1 MIKVDFLFYHY
12 KEIPMKLIV
21 LITIIAAFSGAC
33 FDPAQA
39 QNVLSPLDIQFRR
52 QAVRRLVFDHGNAIP
67 LSMLKPS
74 KIVKLSIEHP
84 SIKVSGGAT
93 SYKVDKNLLTV
104 FARETSESA
113 LWIGG
118 YNPYGTY
125 DVSFAASEGNSGEA
139 GVEFATPD
147 NKNRLVILAGFK
159 ENECTTIHWRLIID
173 GIEKQNEFIT
183 LKEHVKG
190 SFILRVQ
197 VIGTKLNVLVEQNGV
212 NLAVDVRDFMQFIDL
227 RRQEHIRSFE
237 FRLLTKLKAN
247 ESVVIKEAG
256 ASLTTGAG
264 QADLCAIT
272 YKDGS
277 PLLDQGRLWF
287 TMTIRGRHF
296 PQGVFSM
303 NPSVFDIRLE
313 GVIAFDRND
322 GLLRNELASHIYYDT
337 EAKEWRG
344 LTVGMS
350 AYYDIDKKI
359 GKQLWA
365 ISSKKDPRFGFSIMK
380 AKPVILPNSS
390 EDPHIIYD
398 QEAQKWRVLACAK
411 GGAGFPATLY
421 ESDKWDGPYK
431 IIAGPVGV
439 NSTGCLLQKFG
450 SKYYALFGSADRK
463 FYVYSYPDL
472 KQLGSLDMFRPPW
485 NENLNSRCWPNV
497 IPLPD
502 GYPAPYISLT
512 MDRVNYPGVGGWT
525 YGSLYFYHGYP
536 KNGERDKYEYSTKI
550 ENK

>member
-1 MIKVDFLFYHY
+1 M
-12 KEIPMKLIV
+12 
-21 LITIIAAFSGAC
+21 
-33 FDPAQA
+33 
-39 QNVLSPLDIQFRR
+39 DIQFRR
-52 QAVRRLVFDHGNAIP
+52 QAVGRLVFDHENTIP

-74 KIVKLSIEHP
+74 KIVELSIEYP
-84 SIKVSGGAT
+84 SIKVSGGTT
-93 SYKVDKNLLTV
+93 SYKVDKGLLTV
-104 FARETSESA
+104 STGEPSESA
-113 LWIGG
+113 LWVGG
-118 YNPYGTY
+118 FNPYGTY
-125 DVSFAASEGNSGEA
+125 DVSFAASEGNSAEA
-139 GVEFATPD
+139 GIEFATLD
-147 NKNRLVILAGFK
+147 NKNRLSILAGFNGNK
-159 ENECTTIHWRLIID
+159 CTTIHWRIIV
-173 GIEKQNEFIT
+173 GEIERQNKIIT
-183 LKEHVKG
+183 LKEPVKG
-190 SFILRVQ
+190 PFILRVQ
-197 VIGTKLNVLVEQNGV
+197 MIGTKLNVFVEQNGV
-212 NLAVDVRDFMQFIDL
+212 NHAVDIRDFMQFIDL
-227 RRQEHIRSFE
+227 RRKDHIRSFE
-237 FRLLTKLKAN
+237 FRLLTKLDAG

-272 YKDGS
+272 YRDGS

-303 NPSVFDIRLE
+303 DPSVFDVRLE
-313 GVIAFDRND
+313 GVIAFDRGD
-322 GLLRNELASHIYYDT
+322 GLLRNELASHIYYDK

-350 AYYDIDKKI
+350 AYYDIEKKI

-398 QEAQKWRVLACAK
+398 KEAGKWRVLACSK

-421 ESDKWDGPYK
+421 ESDNWDGPYE

-450 SKYYALFGSADRK
+450 SKYYALFGSKDRK

-472 KQLGSLDMFRPPW
+472 KQLGALDMFRPPW
-485 NENLNSRCWPNV
+485 DNQINTRCWPNV

-512 MDRVNYPGVGGWT
+512 MDRVKYPGIGGWT
-525 YGSLYFYHGYP
+525 YGALYLYHGHP
-536 KNGERDKYEYSTKI
+536 KNGERDIYEYSTDVEKQ
-550 ENK
+550 K

>member
-1 MIKVDFLFYHY
+1 
-12 KEIPMKLIV
+12 MKSSV
-21 LITIIAAFSGAC
+21 LTTIIAVFSVVC
-33 FDPAQA
+33 FDRARA
-39 QNVLSPLDIQFRR
+39 QNISSPLDIQFRR
-52 QAVRRLVFDHGNAIP
+52 QAVRRLVFDHNSAIP

-74 KIVKLSIEHP
+74 KIVQLEVEHP
-84 SIKVSGGAT
+84 SIEVSGGTT
-93 SYKVDKNLLTV
+93 SYNVDKGLLTV
-104 FARETSESA
+104 SAGKPSESA
-113 LWIGG
+113 LWVGG
-118 YNPYGTY
+118 FNPYGTY
-125 DVSFAASEGNSGEA
+125 DVSFAGSDGNSVEA

-147 NKNRLVILAGFK
+147 NKNRLSVLAGFNG
-159 ENECTTIHWRLIID
+159 NECTTIHWRIIVG
-173 GIEKQNEFIT
+173 GIERQTDIVT
-183 LKEHVKG
+183 LEEPVKCP
-190 SFILRVQ
+190 FILRVQ

-212 NLAVDVRDFMQFIDL
+212 NRAVDIRDFMQFIDL
-227 RRQEHIRSFE
+227 RRKEHIRSFE
-237 FRLLTKLKAN
+237 FRLLTKLDSG
-247 ESVVIKEAG
+247 ESVVVKEAG
-256 ASLTTGAG
+256 SSLTSGAG

-303 NPSVFDIRLE
+303 NPSVFDVRLE

-322 GLLRNELASHIYYDT
+322 GLLRNELGSHIFYDT

-365 ISSKKDPRFGFSIMK
+365 VSSKKDPRFGFSIMK
-380 AKPVILPNSS
+380 AHPVILPNSS

-398 QEAQKWRVLACAK
+398 QEAGKWRVLACAK

-421 ESDKWDGPYK
+421 EADKWDGPYK
-431 IIAGPVGV
+431 VIAGPVNV
-439 NSTGCLLQKFG
+439 NSTGCLLQRFG
-450 SKYYALFGSADRK
+450 SMYYALFGSHDRK

-472 KQLGSLDMFRPPW
+472 KQLGALDMFRPPW
-485 NENLNSRCWPNV
+485 NDSINTRCWPNV

-512 MDRVNYPGVGGWT
+512 MDRVNYPGLKDHT
-525 YGSLYFYHGYP
+525 YGALYLYHGHP
-536 KNGERDKYEYSTKI
+536 KNGDSK
-550 ENK
+550 

>member
-1 MIKVDFLFYHY
+1 M
-12 KEIPMKLIV
+12 
-21 LITIIAAFSGAC
+21 
-33 FDPAQA
+33 
-39 QNVLSPLDIQFRR
+39 
-52 QAVRRLVFDHGNAIP
+52 
-67 LSMLKPS
+67 
-74 KIVKLSIEHP
+74 
-84 SIKVSGGAT
+84 
-93 SYKVDKNLLTV
+93 
-104 FARETSESA
+104 
-113 LWIGG
+113 
-118 YNPYGTY
+118 
-125 DVSFAASEGNSGEA
+125 
-139 GVEFATPD
+139 
-147 NKNRLVILAGFK
+147 
-159 ENECTTIHWRLIID
+159 
-173 GIEKQNEFIT
+173 
-183 LKEHVKG
+183 
-190 SFILRVQ
+190 
-197 VIGTKLNVLVEQNGV
+197 IGTKLNIFVEQNGV
-212 NLAVDVRDFMQFIDL
+212 SHAVNVHDFMQFIDL
-227 RRQEHIRSFE
+227 RRKEYIRSFE
-237 FRLLTKLKAN
+237 FRLLTKLNAG
-247 ESVVIKEAG
+247 ESVITKEAT

-272 YKDGS
+272 YKDGA
-277 PLLDQGRLWF
+277 PLLEQGRLWF

-303 NPSVFDIRLE
+303 DPSVFDVRLE
-313 GVIAFDRND
+313 GIIAFDRND

-337 EAKEWRG
+337 DAKEWRG

-350 AYYDIDKKI
+350 AYYDTDKKI

-431 IIAGPVGV
+431 VIAGPVDV

-450 SKYYALFGSADRK
+450 SKYYALFGSHDRK

-485 NENLNSRCWPNV
+485 DDKINTRCWPNV

-525 YGSLYFYHGYP
+525 YGALYLYHGHP
-536 KNGERDKYEYSTKI
+536 KNGERDRYEYSTKM
-550 ENK
+550 EK